1 MKKHVP
7 VRCRKSISAW
17 LIPMRKVKIAGR
29 SLLLA
34 TCLALL
40 TPLWL
45 TALPSS
51 PENLHA
57 PELLIPI
64 NGTVTDEKGETLP
77 GVSVLIKGTQ
87 RGTVTNANGEFQLDV
102 QGASSVLVFSFVG
115 YLTKEVVVGNQSTLN
130 VVIDVDTKALD
141 EVVVVGYGS
150 ARKSDLT
157 GSVGTVDVG
166 ALVKA
171 PVASFADALSGRVA
185 GVQVSSNDGQPGGGF
200 NILIR
205 GAGSLTQSTSPLFVV
220 DGFPIEDLN
229 PNTLNQ
235 EDIKSI
241 SILKDASSTAIY
253 GSRAANGVV
262 LIETKRGS
270 VSKPVVTLSTSLGF
284 QSSPR
289 QIPLMSPYE
298 FVKYQ
303 QELNPTLETT
313 QGYFTDGKTLES
325 YRNVEGINWQDK
337 VFRTG
342 AIQIHNVSVRG
353 GTAQTRYSI
362 SGSLFNQKGVV
373 INTGL
378 KRYSG
383 RITLDQDL
391 GKKAT
396 VGITA
401 NYSGLN
407 SFGQDLSSG
416 AGSSSPSS
424 TVLFRTWAY
433 RPVNPDPSVNLENE
447 LVDVGSVTNSDFRVN
462 PVIDL
467 ENQYQKNFTNVLDA
481 NAYISYNLTPGL
493 IFKTTAGIRHNEV
506 RNERFYNS
514 KTSQGSPFNP
524 SNTNGINGLIR
535 YSTYQ
540 SYSNENTLNYKKRIG
555 DHSFDVLALAAI
567 NGLEYNSSGYEGRLL
582 PNENLGIDGLDEG
595 IVQNQRSQSSRNTM
609 ASYAGRLDYNFK
621 SKYLATLTFRAD
633 GSSKFAD
640 PWGYFP
646 GIALGWNMGK
656 ESFFQSALPF
666 VSNAKL
672 RGSYGSTG
680 NNRIGDFDNR
690 PQLNQSLD
698 GYSFNNQ
705 TPTGGIYITA
715 VGNSALRWEKVN
727 SYDIGYELGLFNNRV
742 ALEVDLYRKVTEDL
756 LLRADLPPSSG
767 FRSAVKNIGK
777 LQNEGIEFTL
787 NTVNFEKNDFRWNSS
802 FNISFNRN
810 KILALT
816 RGQERLRAN
825 GRYESQFNKPL
836 YVSEVG
842 KPAGMIYGFIWEG
855 NYQLTD
861 FDSPAPGEYVLK
873 ADVPTNGAVR
883 KSIQPG
889 DIKYRDLNGDGV
901 INDSDLSIIG
911 RGQPVHTGGFANSF
925 GYKGFSLNV
934 FFQWSYGNDIYNA
947 NRLALEGN
955 SNGRANVNQYASY
968 ENRWTPENPTNEN
981 YRTRGQGPIGFYSSK
996 NLEDGSYLRLKT
1008 VSLEYALPSSIVD
1021 RLSLNN
1027 LTFSLAG
1034 QNLLTW
1040 TKYTGLDPEVSIL
1053 NPVLSPGFDFSG
1065 YPQARTITFG
1075 VRATF

>member
-1 MKKHVP
+1 MKKLVP
-7 VRCRKSISAW
+7 IRCRKSLSAW
-17 LIPMRKVKIAGR
+17 LIPTRKAKIGVR
-29 SLLLA
+29 SLLLVA
-34 TCLALL
+34 CLALL

-45 TALPSS
+45 SALPL
-51 PENLHA
+51 PDDNLQA
-57 PELLIPI
+57 PKLLVPI
-64 NGTVTDEKGETLP
+64 EGTVTGENGETLP

-87 RGTVTNANGEFQLDV
+87 RGTVTNANGEFQLEV
-102 QGASSVLVFSFVG
+102 PGASSVLVFSFVG
-115 YLTKEVVVGNQSTLN
+115 YLTQEIVVGNQTTLN
-130 VVIDVDTKALD
+130 VVISVDTKALD

-150 ARKSDLT
+150 SRKSDLT

-262 LIETKRGS
+262 LIETKRGA

-284 QSSPR
+284 QSAPP

-303 QELNPTLETT
+303 QELNPTLESTAA
-313 QGYFTDGKTLES
+313 YFTDGKTLES
-325 YRNVEGINWQDK
+325 YRNVEGTNWQDK

-342 AIQIHNVSVRG
+342 AIQIHNVSIRG
-353 GTAQTRYSI
+353 GSAQTRYSL
-362 SGSLFNQKGVV
+362 SGSLFDQKGVV

-383 RITLDQDL
+383 RITLDQDI
-391 GKKAT
+391 GSKAQ
-396 VGITA
+396 VGLTA
-401 NYSGLN
+401 NYSGLD
-407 SFGQDLSSG
+407 SYGQDLSSG

-424 TVLFRTWAY
+424 TVLFRTWVY
-433 RPVNPDPSVNLENE
+433 RPVAPDPSVNLENE
-447 LVDVGSVTNSDFRVN
+447 LVDDGAISNFDFRVN
-462 PVIDL
+462 PLIDL
-467 ENQYQKNFTNVLDA
+467 ENQHQKNITNVLDA
-481 NAYISYNLTPGL
+481 NAYISYRLTPGL
-493 IFKTTAGIRHNEV
+493 TFKTTIGTRQNEI

-514 KTSQGSPFNP
+514 KTSQGSPLNP
-524 SNTNGINGLIR
+524 SNTDGINGMIR
-535 YSTYQ
+535 NSLYS

-555 DHSFDVLALAAI
+555 NHSFDALALFAV
-567 NGLEYNSSGYEGRLL
+567 NGLNYTSNGYEGRLL

-595 IVQNQRSQSSRNTM
+595 IVSSPRSLSSKNTM
-609 ASYAGRLDYNFK
+609 ASYAARLDYNYK
-621 SKYLATLTFRAD
+621 SKYLATFTFRAD

-646 GIALGWNMGK
+646 GVALGWNMGQ
-656 ESFFQSALPF
+656 ETFFQNAFPF
-666 VSNAKL
+666 VSSAKL

-680 NNRIGDFDNR
+680 NNRIGDFENR
-690 PQLNQSLD
+690 PQLTQSLD

-705 TPTGGIYITA
+705 TPTGGVYITA

-742 ALEVDLYRKVTEDL
+742 ALEMDLYRKVTEDL
-756 LLRADLPPSSG
+756 LLRADLPPTSG

-787 NTVNFEKNDFRWNSS
+787 NTINFQEKEFRWSSS

-816 RGQERLRAN
+816 RGQQQLLAN

-842 KPAGMIYGFIWEG
+842 QPAGMIHGFIWEG
-855 NYQLTD
+855 NYQIPD
-861 FDSPAPGEYVLK
+861 FDVSADGAYVLK
-873 ADVPTNGAVR
+873 EDVPTNGAVR
-883 KSIQPG
+883 STIQPG
-889 DIKYRDLNGDGV
+889 DIKYRDINGDGI

-911 RGQPVHTGGFANSF
+911 RGQPIHTGGFANSF
-925 GYKGFSLNV
+925 GYKGLSLNV
-934 FFQWSYGNDIYNA
+934 FFQWSYGGDIFNA

-968 ENRWTPENPTNEN
+968 VNRWTPENPTNEN

-996 NLEDGSYLRLKT
+996 QVEDGSYLRLKT
-1008 VSLEYALPSSIVD
+1008 VSLEYALPGSIVD
-1021 RLSLNN
+1021 RLSLDN
-1027 LTFSLAG
+1027 LIFSVAG

-1075 VRATF
+1075 VKAVF